1 MPRKAKKPKDLSKI
15 TANGSRLKELSDLG
29 PLTREELAEWKY
41 QRLLLG
47 HQSESSTVLLDPAT
61 WEPRRNPPPS
71 TSELIKALGRA
82 TAFLPAEPPRTGT
95 WVDLM
100 AEYYQLYHRRTHLGL
115 VQALHQAVKA
125 GDLDAALSSMWQL
138 TWGISKTHAA
148 ASAARAA
155 KAARDDRNRQSGKH
169 DGKELRE
176 LEWKEARDDQLVMK
190 YRDIRGQFRSD
201 TAAYR
206 EVAASFQGI
215 SFHTVKRALE
225 RRIPT

>member
-1 MPRKAKKPKDLSKI
+1 MPRKAKKDKGLSPSA
-15 TANGSRLKELSDLG
+15 ANESRLKELSDLG
-29 PLTREELAEWKY
+29 PLTREEFAEWEY
-41 QRLLLG
+41 QRLQLG
-47 HQSESSTVLLDPAT
+47 HQPESSKVLLDPAT
-61 WEPRRNPPPS
+61 LEPRRDPPPS

-82 TAFLPAEPPRTGT
+82 TAFMPAEPPRTGT

-100 AEYYQLYHRRTHLGL
+100 AEFQLYHRRTHLGL

-138 TWGISKTHAA
+138 TWGISKTYAA
-148 ASAARAA
+148 VSAARAA

-169 DGKELRE
+169 DGKEHRE
-176 LEWKEARDDQLVMK
+176 LEWKEARDDNLVRK
-190 YRDIRGQFRSD
+190 YREIRGQFRSD

-225 RRIPT
+225 RRTPT